1 MMKKIV
7 GIMLMS
13 LSLMSMGAY
22 ANMAVSTSIINTVA
36 ASSVI
41 DEPEPEVVKNSAKE
55 KSYNV
60 EPSGSYMFTICNSD
74 QVQTA
79 LAWQTVCVADNRKG
93 FNNNMCP
100 VLSYMRFCQPAT
112 SKEVMGLKPVKA
124 HYKNIF
130 YKD

>member
-41 DEPEPEVVKNSAKE
+41 DEPEPEVVKNRDR
-55 KSYNV
+55 KSV
-60 EPSGSYMFTICNSD
+60 
-74 QVQTA
+74 V
-79 LAWQTVCVADNRKG
+79 
-93 FNNNMCP
+93 
-100 VLSYMRFCQPAT
+100 
-112 SKEVMGLKPVKA
+112 
-124 HYKNIF
+124 
-130 YKD
+130 